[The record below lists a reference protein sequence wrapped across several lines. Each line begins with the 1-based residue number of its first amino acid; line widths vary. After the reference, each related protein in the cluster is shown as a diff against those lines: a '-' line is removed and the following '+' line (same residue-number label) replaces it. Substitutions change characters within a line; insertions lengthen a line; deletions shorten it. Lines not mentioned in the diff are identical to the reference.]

1 MPSPTRL
8 LALAALLISAT
19 ALVPPSDQGVPNAP
33 TTDLPPPATPDNDV
47 IAQTAGQ
54 VDQKS
59 GPAPDAAPNA
69 DVPPTV
75 VTALDGTLTNT
86 TIANAASG
94 TRRRDVGRFGKRQ
107 ANFVEVFAPL
117 PAGQHDGSIEGTAY
131 LTYTVVNNAT
141 YNVQACLDWCAG
153 IDGCVFVNLYYE
165 FNNYLLDFVFSEK
178 SNLKCAAYGDIHFAA
193 EKINFGGQ
201 ASYPEV
207 GNETVPLTYITQ
219 SSGWAAD
226 FADPDTPEDYDL
238 VFGPT
243 DGANNAP
250 GTSFLALPFETDG
263 VFGHLSFPSLRRL
276 ASWTYMGFAFID
288 KYDVDACAQLCNT
301 RGADR
306 VGGACQYFNIW
317 RAVVNDLPTTYTCS
331 MYYLVT
337 DNSTAV
343 NFGQGDLKVTYS
355 RGYAR
360 KNLVI
365 DGGFEGY
372 AACDSFC
379 FTASYANWIGNSPAG
394 GNLDASIFDYVPYAY
409 AGHSVALFGA
419 ATGSDAL
426 PGTLKPAQRLTTV
439 PGKQYVIQAFFI
451 STFSGEDLEKNAKV
465 DILWNGARVGGVS
478 GFMQWTLVQ
487 VAATGTGSDELSFV
501 GGAAPA
507 WTFLDNVSVFE
518 GPVAL

>member
-8 LALAALLISAT
+8 FALAALLVSAT
-19 ALVPPSDQGVPNAP
+19 ALVPPGHQGVPDAP
-33 TTDLPPPATPDNDV
+33 TTDIPPPATPDNAV
-47 IAQTAGQ
+47 IVQTAGQ

-69 DVPPTV
+69 DVPPTT
-75 VTALDGTLTNT
+75 VTAIDGTLTNT
-86 TIANAASG
+86 TIADAASG

-153 IDGCVFVNLYYE
+153 IDGCVFVNLHYE
-165 FNNYLLDFVFSEK
+165 YNNYLLDFVFSEK
-178 SNLKCAAYGDIHFAA
+178 SNLKCAAYGDIHSAA
-193 EKINFGGQ
+193 EKLNFGGQ
-201 ASYPEV
+201 ASYPQV

-226 FADPDTPEDYDL
+226 FADPDTPEGYDL

-250 GTSFLALPFETDG
+250 G
-263 VFGHLSFPSLRRL
+263 
-276 ASWTYMGFAFID
+276 YMGFAFID

-301 RGADR
+301 RGADH

-317 RAVVNDLPTTYTCS
+317 RAVVNGLPTTYTCS
-331 MYYLVT
+331 MYYLVA

-372 AACDSFC
+372 ACGDFC
-379 FTASYANWIGNSPAG
+379 FTASYANWIGTSPSG
-394 GNLDASIFDYVPYAY
+394 GDLDASIFDYVPYAY
-409 AGHSVALFGA
+409 TGHSVALFGA
-419 ATGSDAL
+419 AFGDDAL
-426 PGTLKPAQRLTTV
+426 AGTLKPAKSLTTV

-451 STFSGEDLEKNAKV
+451 STYSGEDLEKNAKV
-465 DILWNGARVGGVS
+465 DILWNGVRVGGVT

-487 VAATGTGSDELSFV
+487 VAVTGTGSDELSFV

>member
-8 LALAALLISAT
+8 FALAALFVSAT
-19 ALVPPSDQGVPNAP
+19 ALVPPGHQGVPNAP
-33 TTDLPPPATPDNDV
+33 TTDTPPPPTPDNAAIV
-47 IAQTAGQ
+47 QTAGQ
-54 VDQKS
+54 VDQKGGAAS
-59 GPAPDAAPNA
+59 DAAPNT
-69 DVPPTV
+69 DVPPTT
-75 VTALDGTLTNT
+75 VTALDGTVTNT
-86 TIANAASG
+86 TIADATNSA
-94 TRRRDVGRFGKRQ
+94 RRRDVGRFGKRQ
-107 ANFVEVFAPL
+107 ANFKQVFAPL
-117 PAGQHDGSIEGTAY
+117 PAGQHDGSIQGTAY

-141 YNVQACLDWCAG
+141 YNVQACLNWCAG

-178 SNLKCAAYGDIHFAA
+178 SNLKCAAYADIHSAA
-193 EKINFGGQ
+193 EKLNFGGQ
-201 ASYPEV
+201 PSYPQV

-226 FADPDTPEDYDL
+226 FADPDTPEDYEL

-250 GTSFLALPFETDG
+250 GC
-263 VFGHLSFPSLRRL
+263 
-276 ASWTYMGFAFID
+276 
-288 KYDVDACAQLCNT
+288 YDVDACAQLCNT
-301 RGADR
+301 RGADH

-317 RAVVNDLPTTYTCS
+317 RAVVNGVPTTYTCS
-331 MYYLVT
+331 MYYLVA
-337 DNSTAV
+337 DESTAV

-372 AACDSFC
+372 ACGDFC
-379 FTASYANWIGNSPAG
+379 LTASYANWIGTSPSG
-394 GNLDASIFDYVPYAY
+394 GDLDASIFNFVPYAY
-409 AGHSVALFGA
+409 TGHSVALFGA
-419 ATGSDAL
+419 AFGDDAL
-426 PGTLKPAQRLTTV
+426 AGTLKPAKRLTTI
-439 PGKQYVIQAFFI
+439 PGQQYVIQAFFI
-451 STFSGEDLEKNAKV
+451 STFSGEDLEKSAKV
-465 DILWNGARVGGVS
+465 DILWNGVRVGGVS

-507 WTFLDNVSVFE
+507 WTFLDDVSVFE